1 MMGIPKARR
10 IGWCNRGS
18 AVPFSA
24 VAPVVLALA
33 AATSTA
39 ARAAPQ
45 TVEMQALEA
54 KVRAQDERIRQLEDQ
69 VQRLLARVPDP
80 QPASAQAPGATAPAP
95 AQGEA
100 KSVGDEVTI
109 KLRGRVQVDASL
121 GSGEDVSFGTQI
133 RRFYL
138 GAEGK
143 LGGGFRYLAEADFA
157 GNDVSLQDV
166 LIGYEIDPDTE
177 LVVGHFKPSNTNDDL
192 TSDVHT
198 LFLERSAFASVFAPG
213 RRIGA
218 AAHHAGRDWGVRVGL
233 FGEREDRALDTDRAE
248 AWLASGRVHADLL
261 PGDDVLHVAVSGYY
275 SEPSSSERSVR
286 ITQKPEVNRAPTVL
300 DTGVFDADHGMFG
313 GAEIAFAHGRFTVQ
327 AEGGALSY
335 EGAAADPLFWGV
347 SAQASWRWTGESRP
361 YDVASGTF
369 GRVKPDRSFAD
380 GGAGAFETG
389 VRFTHVDLD
398 DGNLLGGR
406 LTTYGIVLN
415 WFPVTRV
422 RVSGNFIHAE
432 TDRLIGPDLKHN
444 LFAVRGAVDW

>member
-1 MMGIPKARR
+1 M
-10 IGWCNRGS
+10 S
-18 AVPFSA
+18 
-24 VAPVVLALA
+24 VVLRAGTALA
-33 AATSTA
+33 AAASA
-39 ARAAPQ
+39 AAWAAPKPTDIQ
-45 TVEMQALEA
+45 GLEA
-54 KVRAQDERIRQLEDQ
+54 KVRAQDDRIRQLEDQ

-80 QPASAQAPGATAPAP
+80 QPASAQAPPPGASAPAP
-95 AQGEA
+95 AQSEA
-100 KSVGDEVTI
+100 KASGEGEEVTI

-198 LFLERSAFASVFAPG
+198 LFLERSAYASVFAPG

-218 AAHHAGRDWGVRVGL
+218 GVHHAGRDWGVRVGL

-286 ITQKPEVNRAPTVL
+286 ITQKPELNRAPTVL
-300 DTGVFDADHGMFG
+300 DTGVFDPDHGMFG
-313 GAEIAFAHGRFTVQ
+313 GAELAFAHGPFTVQ

-335 EGAAADPLFWGV
+335 EGATAGPLFWGV